1 LVTAL
6 INQLASQAGEGEVL
20 LLLDDYHLIES
31 QSVHTS
37 LIFLLEHLPPQ
48 LRLVIA
54 SRADPLLPLAR
65 LRVRGQLAELRD
77 NDLRF
82 TREEAAVLVREAVGS
97 DVRLPDSVMAMLVAR
112 TEGWAAGLQLAA
124 LSLRG
129 QTDVASFVATFSGSH
144 RHVLD
149 YLTEEVLERQPQ
161 PVRTFLLE
169 TSVLDRLSGELC
181 DVVTGRTDSQRMLE
195 AIERANLFLVSL
207 DEVRGWWRYHHLF
220 ADLLRVRLQQEQPQR
235 IRTLQGAAANWHEAH
250 GLIDDAI
257 RHAVAAGELSRA
269 ARLIERNADGFLLRG
284 EGVTV
289 HRWLALLPA
298 NVLGT
303 RPRLLLAQAYLALL
317 GGQPDAVEGSLDAA
331 EGAFN
336 NGADEP
342 FEPSVG
348 TGVSLLSNV
357 PADIALNR
365 AYLADLRGDAERALE
380 FVSRARAETSP
391 SEWMLDSLARGYLA
405 LAEWLHG
412 RIEDAERALS
422 KCILLWRVAGV
433 RHCAVRGC
441 YHLAQVQRA
450 KGQLGSALATYRQA
464 LEVAAGPGRHALS
477 VAGMAYVGMAE
488 IAYQRGELDSAARY
502 LSEGIPLCRQFL
514 EAQPLATGLATLA
527 WIQHVQGNPKGAL
540 EAIEEGVRIAP
551 SPGLLNLVP
560 AQQARLA
567 LAQGD
572 AATANRWTQERGLS
586 ADDDMSYAREPEY
599 LILVRVLLAQDRA
612 DQALALLDR
621 LLALA
626 ITQGRTGSII
636 ELRAL
641 HALTLAATDDEVR
654 ALGALTEA
662 LTLAFPEGYI
672 RVFADESAPMATL
685 LARLMAAQR
694 RDRMAARG
702 IPLDYLGRLARA
714 FEQAAPIGT
723 SVVEP
728 LSDREFQVLQ
738 LLAAGRQ
745 NREIADELSVT
756 VDTVKKHITH
766 ILEKLGATNRTEATA
781 RARQLG
787 LLP

>member
-1 LVTAL
+1 V
-6 INQLASQAGEGEVL
+6 
-20 LLLDDYHLIES
+20 
-31 QSVHTS
+31 
-37 LIFLLEHLPPQ
+37 
-48 LRLVIA
+48 
-54 SRADPLLPLAR
+54 
-65 LRVRGQLAELRD
+65 
-77 NDLRF
+77 
-82 TREEAAVLVREAVGS
+82 
-97 DVRLPDSVMAMLVAR
+97 
-112 TEGWAAGLQLAA
+112 
-124 LSLRG
+124 
-129 QTDVASFVATFSGSH
+129 
-144 RHVLD
+144 
-149 YLTEEVLERQPQ
+149 
-161 PVRTFLLE
+161 
-169 TSVLDRLSGELC
+169 
-181 DVVTGRTDSQRMLE
+181 
-195 AIERANLFLVSL
+195 
-207 DEVRGWWRYHHLF
+207 
-220 ADLLRVRLQQEQPQR
+220 
-235 IRTLQGAAANWHEAH
+235 TLQ
-250 GLIDDAI
+250 
-257 RHAVAAGELSRA
+257 
-269 ARLIERNADGFLLRG
+269 
-284 EGVTV
+284 
-289 HRWLALLPA
+289 RWLALLPA

-331 EGAFN
+331 ERAFN

-348 TGVSLLSNV
+348 TGVSQLSNV

-365 AYLADLRGDAERALE
+365 AYLADLRGDAERAVE
-380 FVSRARAETSP
+380 FGSRALAEISP
-391 SEWMLDSLARGYLA
+391 GEWMLESHARIYLA
-405 LAEWLHG
+405 LAEWLRG
-412 RIEDAERALS
+412 RIEDAERAFS
-422 KCILLWRVAGV
+422 KCIALWRAAGD
-433 RHCAVRGC
+433 RYCAVRGC

-502 LSEGIPLCRQFL
+502 LSEGIPLCRQIL
-514 EAQPLATGLATLA
+514 YAQPLATGLATLA
-527 WIQHVQGNPKGAL
+527 WIQHVQGDPKGAL

-560 AQQARLA
+560 AQHARLA
-567 LAQGD
+567 LEQGD
-572 AATANRWTQERGLS
+572 AATANRWTRERGLS
-586 ADDDMSYAREPEY
+586 ADDEMSYAREPEY

-672 RVFADESAPMATL
+672 RVFADESAPMAAL
-685 LARLMAAQR
+685 LVRLMAAQR
-694 RDRMAARG
+694 RDRTAARG

-756 VDTVKKHITH
+756 LDTVKKHITH

-781 RARQLG
+781 RARHLG